1 MTFNSK
7 ELDTSKI
14 IDLMLA
20 RRGVSVT
27 RLAEMLGTSSQN
39 IGKKIRRGNMREKD
53 LIDISDAL
61 GYEMII
67 YFKKKDGC

>member
-39 IGKKIRRGNMREKD
+39 IGKKNPQRKYARKRSYRYFRRAG
-53 LIDISDAL
+53 L
-61 GYEMII
+61 
-67 YFKKKDGC
+67 

>member
-27 RLAEMLGTSSQN
+27 RLAERLGTSSQN

-61 GYEMII
+61 GYEMIM
-67 YFKKKDGC
+67 YFKEKDGC